1 MNVIEYSLVSY
12 PSLYIFR
19 GGELVDKY
27 KGPRSWENL
36 LAFILKQTSNDWIH
50 VTKKIFSSIVF
61 CFFLLKD
68 TPRIP
73 LDSAQ
78 YEPIGFQ
85 TNQSDW
91 CLYFASFFLFLHGV
105 YRIVKIAKIST
116 DGKQHP
122 KQE

>member
-36 LAFILKQTSNDWIH
+36 LAFILKQTN
-50 VTKKIFSSIVF
+50 
-61 CFFLLKD
+61 